1 MLYKYAVCILAGA
14 IFSSVAL
21 AQDYSKDG
29 PEEAAARFMAAFYNV
44 KPEQVSVTMLE
55 QDKRSASASTQ
66 VEGQPVCTLDMAPAP
81 QPQAKYGWLI
91 GGMSC
96 DKAAGK

>member
-1 MLYKYAVCILAGA
+1 MLYKFAVCTLAGA
-14 IFSSVAL
+14 LFSSAAF
-21 AQDYSKDG
+21 AQDY
-29 PEEAAARFMAAFYNV
+29 PEGSPEQAAARFMAAFYSV
-44 KPEQVSVTMLE
+44 KPEQVTVTMLE
-55 QDKRSASASTQ
+55 QDGRSASASTQ